1 MNIIQSMRQTLTD
14 RRFPC
19 GGCGTEMSATG
30 LLTTVRMSKIS
41 RIYRK
46 LISIMFFIFCY
57 SMKSPGTHGTD
68 LTTSVFDDVYC
79 PNEAVFSDS
88 DGNSNTMRCEGDTAT
103 SSGYF

>member
-1 MNIIQSMRQTLTD
+1 
-14 RRFPC
+14 
-19 GGCGTEMSATG
+19 
-30 LLTTVRMSKIS
+30 
-41 RIYRK
+41 
-46 LISIMFFIFCY
+46 
-57 SMKSPGTHGTD
+57 MKSPGTHGTD